1 VNSANGGLIVTVHLQ
16 RLSMNEQGK
25 DPAQEIQRLQRCI
38 NDLVSVLALPAAW
51 SGCEPS
57 QIVSS
62 LLDALLRLVR
72 LDIAYVRLK
81 DPAGHGPVEL
91 ARTDESN
98 KSLPRAEDVQATL
111 SHWFGDDPQTWPSC
125 LRQPIGPQQV
135 SLYPLRLGL
144 HAEIGLIV
152 VGTERADFPSET
164 EKLILTVAAN
174 QAAIGLR
181 EAQLLSQQ
189 KRLASEL
196 DDGRRY
202 TEESY
207 RIVVETASDAIISID
222 DRGLIVFANPA
233 TATIFGYTTA
243 ELAGKPLTML
253 MPEYMRELH
262 QSGFKKYLATGQRH
276 INWQGTELTAL
287 RRNGEEFAVEVSFGE
302 LNRDGHKTFTGI
314 LRDISKRKQAEQEMR
329 RGEAFLTQAQ
339 HLSRMGG
346 YSWRVATNEIIGSE
360 EFFNIYEIDPPL
372 TPARLRARVHP
383 DDLTLYEKMVE
394 EARNGGNDFEWQ
406 YRLLMPDKSIKYL
419 HAVAHATRDDH
430 GQLEY
435 IAAVQDVTD
444 RHLSQEALDR
454 ARADLAHVS
463 RVMTLGTLTASIAHE
478 IRQPLA
484 AAVTDAKTCSRW
496 LGRDQPD
503 VGEAREA
510 TSRLVKDL
518 TRASEIISRISSLFK
533 KEAPK
538 RESIGV
544 NEVAEE
550 MIVLLR
556 GEARAHKISI
566 QVDLADDLPR
576 VLADPVQ
583 LQQVLMNLMLNA
595 IDAMKGLSNPGMLTI
610 TSRRE
615 ESGQVLMSVSDTGVG
630 LTPEQTE
637 QIFAAF
643 FTSKAQGTGM
653 GLTISRSIIES
664 HGGRLWATS
673 HTGPGATFQFTL
685 PIEDTQEQ
693 AA

>member
-1 VNSANGGLIVTVHLQ
+1 
-16 RLSMNEQGK
+16 MDEQVK
-25 DPAQEIQRLQRCI
+25 DPEQEIQRLQRCI
-38 NDLVSVLALPAAW
+38 NDLVSVLGLSAAW

-57 QIVSS
+57 EIVAS
-62 LLDALLRLVR
+62 LVDALLRLLR
-72 LDIAYVRLK
+72 LDIAYVRSK
-81 DPAGHGPVEL
+81 DPDGPIEL
-91 ARTDESN
+91 ARTDQSQ
-98 KSLPRAEDVQATL
+98 KSLPHAKEVQATL
-111 SHWFGDDPQTWPSC
+111 SHWFGDDPQTWPAR
-125 LRQPIGPQQV
+125 LTQPIGPQQI

-144 HAEIGLIV
+144 HAEIGVIV
-152 VGTERADFPSET
+152 VGSQRADFPNET
-164 EKLILTVAAN
+164 EKLILTTAAN

-207 RIVVETASDAIISID
+207 RVVVETASDAIISID

-233 TATIFGYTTA
+233 TAKIFGYTTA
-243 ELAGKPLTML
+243 ELAGKPLTLL

-329 RGEAFLTQAQ
+329 RGEAFLAQAQ

-346 YSWRVATNEIIGSE
+346 YSWRVATNEITGSE
-360 EFFNIYEIDPPL
+360 EFFNIYEIAPPL

-394 EARNGGNDFEWQ
+394 EAGNGGNDFEWQ
-406 YRLLMPDKSIKYL
+406 YRLLMPDHSIKYL
-419 HAVAHATRDDH
+419 HAVAHATRDEH

-444 RHLSQEALDR
+444 RHLSQEALNK
-454 ARADLAHVS
+454 ARTELAHVS

-503 VGEAREA
+503 VAEAREA

-538 RESIGV
+538 RESINV
-544 NEVAEE
+544 NEAVEE

-583 LQQVLMNLMLNA
+583 LQQVLMNLILNA
-595 IDAMKGLSNPGMLTI
+595 IDAMKSLSNPAVLTI

-615 ESGQVLMSVSDTGVG
+615 DSGQILISVSDTGIG
-630 LTPEQTE
+630 LAPEQTE

-643 FTSKAQGTGM
+643 FTSKAQGTGV

-673 HTGPGATFQFTL
+673 HAGAGATFQFTL
-685 PIEDTQEQ
+685 PVEDTREQ

>member
-1 VNSANGGLIVTVHLQ
+1 
-16 RLSMNEQGK
+16 MNEQGR
-25 DPAQEIQRLQRCI
+25 DPAQEIQRLQRCL

-57 QIVSS
+57 QIVAS
-62 LLDALLRLVR
+62 LLDALLRLLQ
-72 LDIAYVRLK
+72 LDIAYARVK
-81 DPAGHGPVEL
+81 DPAGNGPIEL
-91 ARTDESN
+91 ARTDQSQ
-98 KSLPRAEDVQATL
+98 KSLPRAEEVQATIG
-111 SHWFGDDPQTWPSC
+111 HWFGDDPQTWPSR
-125 LRQPIGPQQV
+125 LRQHVGAQEI
-135 SLYPLRLGL
+135 SLHPLRLGL
-144 HAEIGLIV
+144 HAEIGLIIL
-152 VGTERADFPSET
+152 GAQRADFPGET
-164 EKLILTVAAN
+164 EKLILTIAAN
-174 QAAIGLR
+174 QAAIGLH

-202 TEESY
+202 TEENY
-207 RIVVETASDAIISID
+207 RVVVETASDAILSID
-222 DRGLIVFANPA
+222 DRGMIVFANPA
-233 TATIFGYTTA
+233 TATIFGYAPA
-243 ELAGKPLTML
+243 ELVGKPLTIL

-262 QSGFKKYLATGQRH
+262 QSGFQRYLSTGQRH
-276 INWQGTELTAL
+276 MNWQGTELTAL
-287 RRNGEEFAVEVSFGE
+287 RKNGEEFAVEVSFGE
-302 LNRDGHKTFTGI
+302 LHRDGHKTFTGI
-314 LRDISKRKQAEQEMR
+314 LRDISERKQAEQEQR
-329 RGEAFLTQAQ
+329 RGAAFLAQAQ

-346 YSWRVATNEIIGSE
+346 YSWRVATNEITGSE

-394 EARNGGNDFEWQ
+394 EARNGANDFEWQ
-406 YRLLMPDKSIKYL
+406 YRLLMPDHSIKYL
-419 HAVAHATRDDH
+419 HAVAHATQDEH

-444 RHLSQEALDR
+444 RHLSQEALDK
-454 ARADLAHVS
+454 ARAELAHVA

-496 LGRDQPD
+496 LGRDVPD

-518 TRASEIISRISSLFK
+518 TRASEIINRISSLFK

-538 RESIGV
+538 RELVDV
-544 NEVAEE
+544 NEVVQE

-556 GEARAHKISI
+556 GEARTHKISI

-595 IDAMKGLSNPGMLTI
+595 IDAMKSLSNPGVLTI

-615 ESGQVLMSVSDTGVG
+615 ESDQVLMSVSDTGVG
-630 LTPEQTE
+630 LAPEQIE

-643 FTSKAQGTGM
+643 FTSKPQGTGM
-653 GLTISRSIIES
+653 GLTISRSIIEA

-673 HTGPGATFQFTL
+673 NSGSGATFQFTL
-685 PIEDTQEQ
+685 PVEDSREQ